1 MQKILIVDDEPNILL
16 TLEYTFKKTGYE
28 VFIARDGNEALEI
41 LQNHVPSLVILDIM
55 MPKVDGFEV
64 LDYIKREANLV
75 QTKVLFLSAKN
86 KEQDIQKGLEAGAD
100 AYLTKPFSIKKLTE
114 QVEMLLQ

>member
-16 TLEYTFKKTGYE
+16 TLEYTFKKVGYE

-41 LQNHVPSLVILDIM
+41 LHNHVPSLVILDIM

-64 LDYIKREANLV
+64 LEYIKREANLA

-86 KEQDIQKGLEAGAD
+86 KEQDIQKRVRGRSRCLFNQTFF
-100 AYLTKPFSIKKLTE
+100 Y
-114 QVEMLLQ
+114 